1 MNATNSTTPNEKTSG
16 QQSEA
21 EVLKREVDRLQEL
34 VRSQAA
40 AIENLGSARSQ
51 TERELEIER
60 DEREAMGIVIRT
72 IDRVDAI
79 LKDIDRITCIKDLF
93 DYLLESVPKLFGM
106 GTKFHFV

>member
-1 MNATNSTTPNEKTSG
+1 MNASNSNSADQKTSS

-21 EVLKREVDRLQEL
+21 EVLKREIERLQEM

-40 AIENLGSARSQ
+40 ALEDLGNARSQ

-72 IDRVDAI
+72 IDRVDSI
-79 LKDIDRITCIKDLF
+79 LKDIDRITCIKELF